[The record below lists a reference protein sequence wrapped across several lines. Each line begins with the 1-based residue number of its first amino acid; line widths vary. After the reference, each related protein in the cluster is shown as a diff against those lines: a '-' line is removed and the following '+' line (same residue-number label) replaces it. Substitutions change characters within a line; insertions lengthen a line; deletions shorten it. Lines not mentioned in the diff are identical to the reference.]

1 MLNFTVSY
9 VPVVSPDVS
18 PHTLY
23 SSFQCI
29 KDLCLQ
35 LLNQSLLL
43 PSLKLLVESGDQD
56 LHALALEQITAAAK
70 VWS

>member
-1 MLNFTVSY
+1 MLNFGVSY
-9 VPVVSPDVS
+9 VPVVSPDIS
-18 PHTLY
+18 LHTLY
-23 SSFQCI
+23 SSFFKCI

-43 PSLKLLVESGDQD
+43 PSLKLLVESRDQG

-70 VWS
+70 V